1 MKLKRKYIRIIVGL
15 VMTFFM
21 VFIMPYLIFLIQDA
35 KLIDKIKHIKLTPI
49 SVRSEDNNDLE
60 LKDKLNLIEGG
71 TNEIERVALK
81 MGEVYS
87 LYEARKQCFDELCKI
102 PVLQM
107 DTNGPIRDEIDI
119 NPTLFINT
127 ETPSHTMIAWT
138 GSVTIKDVLYNI
150 ALDEKSEKLILLQV
164 VNGDA
169 ALRNE
174 LQADIEKDWKNYL
187 KQPIMIQD

>member
-1 MKLKRKYIRIIVGL
+1 MKLNRRYIRIIVGL

-35 KLIDKIKHIKLTPI
+35 KLINKIKHTKITPI
-49 SVRSEDNNDLE
+49 SVSSEANDELE

-71 TNEIERVALK
+71 TNEIERVELK

-107 DTNGPIRDEIDI
+107 DTYGPIRDEIDI
-119 NPTLFINT
+119 APTLFINT
-127 ETPSHTMIAWT
+127 GTPSHTMIAWT
-138 GSVTIKDVLYNI
+138 GSVTIKEVTYNI

-164 VNGDA
+164 VKVDEA
-169 ALRNE
+169 QRNE
-174 LQADIEKDWKNYL
+174 LQAAIETDWKNYL
-187 KQPIMIQD
+187 K